1 MTSVPQL
8 PTRVMGTLHDSE
20 VMKRHFPMLLRGGIP
35 DVGVTVHSHFLTY
48 LATVGQHLGFAAVTE
63 CPVALAPEKADLG
76 DVRADSMWF
85 EQESLHP
92 AAAFEFERFERRD
105 EPKLRQKVENLAVA
119 SVATPSLDVAAL
131 VYWVLSGSTPHSME
145 SVVAPY
151 REGFRRRGHQVPG
164 GKAPLMIIKCVLRHA
179 EGGRLVFAEF
189 LRDERNERL
198 ALGGL

>member
-8 PTRVMGTLHDSE
+8 PPRVMGALHDGE
-20 VMKRHFPMLLRGGIP
+20 VMRRHFPMLLRDGIP

-48 LATVGQHLGFAAVTE
+48 LATVGQHLGFAAVAE
-63 CPVALAPEKADLG
+63 CPVALAPEKTGLG
-76 DVRADSMWF
+76 DVRADSVWF
-85 EQESLHP
+85 EQERLRP
-92 AAAFEFERFERRD
+92 VATFEFERFERGD

-119 SVATPSLDVAAL
+119 SLATPSLDVAAL

-151 REGFRRRGHQVPG
+151 RDGFRRRGHQVPG
-164 GKAPLMIIKCVLRHA
+164 GKAPLMVIKCVMRQA
-179 EGGRLVFAEF
+179 DGGRLVFAEF

>member
-1 MTSVPQL
+1 MTRVPQL
-8 PTRVMGTLHDSE
+8 PARVMGTLHDGE

-48 LATVGQHLGFAAVTE
+48 LATVGQDLGFAAVAE
-63 CPVALAPEKADLG
+63 CPVTLAPEKADLG
-76 DVRADSMWF
+76 DVRADSVWF
-85 EQESLHP
+85 EQETLTP
-92 AAAFEFERFERRD
+92 VAAFEFERFERGD

-119 SVATPSLDVAAL
+119 SLATPSLDAAVL
-131 VYWVLSGSTPHSME
+131 IYWVLSGSTPHSME
-145 SVVAPY
+145 SVVACY
-151 REGFRRRGHQVPG
+151 RDGFRRRGHQVPG
-164 GKAPLMIIKCVLRHA
+164 GKSPLMIIKCVMRHA

>member
-1 MTSVPQL
+1 MTGGPQL
-8 PTRVMGTLHDSE
+8 LTRVMDALHDGE

-35 DVGVTVHSHFLTY
+35 DVGFTVHSHFLTY
-48 LATVGQHLGFAAVTE
+48 LATVGQQLGLAAVAE
-63 CPVALAPEKADLG
+63 CPVTLTPDRANLG
-76 DVRADSMWF
+76 DVRADSIWF
-85 EQESLHP
+85 EQANLKAV
-92 AAAFEFERFERRD
+92 AALEFERFERGD

-119 SVATPSLDVAAL
+119 SLATPSLNIAVL

-151 REGFRRRGHQVPG
+151 RDGFRRCGYQVPG
-164 GKAPLMIIKCVLRHA
+164 GRAPLMIVKCVMRHA
-179 EGGRLVFAEF
+179 EGTRLVFGEF